1 MQFAGSTGLFIV
13 IIVTLKER
21 KMIVGKRMSSPIIT
35 VPPSMPLN
43 DAVTLMKKEKIR
55 HMVVVEKNK
64 MVGLVTQNDLE
75 NALPSKATTLSV
87 WELNYLI
94 DRIKVSDVM
103 VKDVITAP
111 EDMPVEEAAR
121 LMADNKISSLPVLRG
136 EEVVG
141 IITETDLFRLFL
153 ELLGAREYGV
163 RVSALLRNEPGAIA
177 KLTQAIYEAGG
188 DIIAIGT
195 FTGESLGSLE
205 ITAKVRGVEE
215 QTLRTIV
222 EPVVLKLLNIYT
234 G

>member
-1 MQFAGSTGLFIV
+1 
-13 IIVTLKER
+13 
-21 KMIVGKRMSSPIIT
+21 MIVGKRMSSPIIT

-55 HMVVVEKNK
+55 HMVVADKNK

-75 NALPSKATTLSV
+75 NALPSKATSLSV

-103 VKDVITAP
+103 VKDVITAT

-121 LMADNKISSLPVLRG
+121 LMADHKISCLPVLRG
-136 EEVVG
+136 EDVVG

-163 RVSALLRNEPGAIA
+163 RLSALLKNEPGAIA
-177 KLTQAIYEAGG
+177 RLTQAIYEAGG

-195 FTGESLGSLE
+195 FTGESLSTVE
-205 ITAKVRGVEE
+205 ITIKVRGLEE
-215 QTLRTIV
+215 QKLKEVV
-222 EPVVLKLLNIYT
+222 EPVVLQLLNLYT
-234 G
+234 S

>member
-1 MQFAGSTGLFIV
+1 
-13 IIVTLKER
+13 
-21 KMIVGKRMSSPIIT
+21 MIVGKRMSSPIIT

-103 VKDVITAP
+103 VKDVITAA

-177 KLTQAIYEAGG
+177 KLTQTIYEAGG

-195 FTGESLGSLE
+195 FTGESLGTLE

>member
-1 MQFAGSTGLFIV
+1 
-13 IIVTLKER
+13 
-21 KMIVGKRMSSPIIT
+21 MIVGKRMSSPIIT

-55 HMVVVEKNK
+55 HMVVADKNK

-103 VKDVITAP
+103 VKDVITAT

-121 LMADNKISSLPVLRG
+121 LMSDHKISSLPVLRG

-141 IITETDLFRLFL
+141 IITETDLFHLFL
-153 ELLGAREYGV
+153 ELLGARQYGV
-163 RVSALLRNEPGAIA
+163 RISASLRNEPGAIA
-177 KLTQAIYEAGG
+177 KLTQAIFEAGG

-195 FTGESLGSLE
+195 FTGESLSTVE
-205 ITAKVRGVEE
+205 ITAKIRGVEE
-215 QTLRTIV
+215 QKLKEVV
-222 EPVVLKLLNIYT
+222 EPLVQKLLNIYT
-234 G
+234 S

>member
-1 MQFAGSTGLFIV
+1 
-13 IIVTLKER
+13 
-21 KMIVGKRMSSPIIT
+21 MIVGKRMSSPIIT

-55 HMVVVEKNK
+55 HMVVADKNK
-64 MVGLVTQNDLE
+64 MVTQNDLE

-103 VKDVITAP
+103 VKDVITAT
-111 EDMPVEEAAR
+111 EEMPVEEAAR
-121 LMADNKISSLPVLRG
+121 LMADHKISSLPVLRG
-136 EEVVG
+136 EDVVG

-153 ELLGAREYGV
+153 ELLGARDYGV
-163 RVSALLRNEPGAIA
+163 RISALLKNEPGAIA
-177 KLTQAIYEAGG
+177 KLTQTIFEAGG

-195 FTGESLGSLE
+195 FTGESLATLE

-215 QTLRTIV
+215 RKLKEVV

-234 G
+234 S